1 MSTSGIYSIQ
11 YTSDQ
16 LTEAALRKLGVL
28 ADQQTPSTENYA
40 NGRIAQNFLFAELR
54 TLKIPLWKRNVYSF
68 SPTVGNNSYLIGTGQ
83 TLNTPYPLHVF
94 QAWRQDSGNTT
105 KVPLQIIS
113 NYDYNQYP
121 LNSGGLPLQLTY
133 QPKVNYGEIKVWP
146 VPDASAAANST
157 IYISYQE
164 PFQYVVSG
172 SDTIDF
178 PEEFHLPIVYRLAV
192 LLAPEWGIPLMDRQA
207 LKAEANEYMDRVL
220 TTGEEDASFFIE
232 PRRR

>member
-28 ADQQTPSTENYA
+28 ADQQTPSTENYT
-40 NGRIAQNFLFAELR
+40 NGRVAQNFLFAELR

-68 SPTVGNNSYLIGTGQ
+68 SPTVGNSSYLIGTGQ
-83 TLNTPYPLHVF
+83 TLNTPYPLHLF
-94 QAWRQDSGNTT
+94 QAWRQDSGSTS

-146 VPDASAAANST
+146 VPDVSAAANST

-164 PFQYVVSG
+164 PFQYVISG

-178 PEEFHLPIVYRLAV
+178 PEEFYLPIVYRLAT

>member
-11 YTSDQ
+11 YTAAQ
-16 LTEAALRKLGVL
+16 LIDAALRKLGVL
-28 ADQQTPSTENYA
+28 ADEQTPSAINYN
-40 NGRIAQNFLFAELR
+40 NGLAAFNSLIAELR
-54 TLKIPLWKRNVYSF
+54 TLKIPLWKRNTYSF
-68 SPTVGNNSYLIGTGQ
+68 SPVAGVNSYTIGIAQ

-94 QAWRQDSGNTT
+94 QAWRQDAGNTT
-105 KVPLQIIS
+105 KVPMQIIS
-113 NYDYNQYP
+113 DYNFNQYP
-121 LNSGGLPLQLTY
+121 LNSGGLPLQIAY
-133 QPKVNYGEIKVWP
+133 QPKVNVGVIKVWP

-157 IYISYQE
+157 IYITYQE
-164 PFQYVVSG
+164 PFQYVYIKE
-172 SDTIDF
+172 DTLDF
-178 PEEFHLPIVYRLAV
+178 PEEFYLPIIYRLAT